1 MDPVVTT
8 VLSCDIASDRVG
20 FEGLSYRGP
29 MDQEAQGLVAL
40 FRAAQSTNNVALTRL
55 EERYSEGTFP
65 AAPLTGRATIPGS
78 RGPGGS
84 RDGHRLG
91 FLIFSI
97 GRYLGWSFELKQ
109 PQEEAWI
116 MRILI

>member
-20 FEGLSYRGP
+20 FEGLSYWGP

-40 FRAAQSTNNVALTRL
+40 FHAAQSTNNVALTRL
-55 EERYSEGTFP
+55 EEWYSEGTFP
-65 AAPLTGRATIPGS
+65 AAPLDRPSYRTRVPWT
-78 RGPGGS
+78 

>member
-55 EERYSEGTFP
+55 EEWYSEGTFP
-65 AAPLTGRATIPGS
+65 AAPLDRPSYRTRVPWTRRLQGRPQVRVS
-78 RGPGGS
+78 Y
-84 RDGHRLG
+84 
-91 FLIFSI
+91 FLN
-97 GRYLGWSFELKQ
+97 RPLL
-109 PQEEAWI
+109 
-116 MRILI
+116 RVVV